1 MKRFILASIM
11 MLSLGV
17 TVYADNQEIRDLK
30 TQQKALKLQTQ
41 LTNTQLQ
48 YEKAIASLA
57 ELRKKAA
64 DVNAEANASVVT
76 GLSTRDAA
84 ATAKAA
90 KARAKTLKEVTKMNK
105 KLAKEQK
112 KVEKREKKMEKIQ
125 DKISKLNQK
134 VEFVGGWR

>member
-41 LTNTQLQ
+41 LANTQLQ

-76 GLSTRDAA
+76 GLSTRDAE

-90 KARAKTLKEVTKMNK
+90 KARAKTLKEVTK

-112 KVEKREKKMEKIQ
+112 KVEKLEKKMEKIQ

>member
-48 YEKAIASLA
+48 YEKATASLA

-76 GLSTRDAA
+76 GLSTRDAE

-105 KLAKEQK
+105 KQK
-112 KVEKREKKMEKIQ
+112 KVEKLEKKMEKIQ

>member
-1 MKRFILASIM
+1 MKKIILASIM
-11 MLSLGV
+11 MLSIGI
-17 TVYADNQEIRDLK
+17 TGCASSQEFSELK

-76 GLSTRDAA
+76 GLSTRDAE

-90 KARAKTLKEVTKMNK
+90 KARAKTLKDVTKLNK
-105 KLAKEQK
+105 TLAQEQT
-112 KVEKREKKMEKIQ
+112 KVEKLEKKMEKIQ

-134 VEFVGGWR
+134 VEFVGRWR

>member
-1 MKRFILASIM
+1 MKKIILASIM
-11 MLSLGV
+11 MLSIGI
-17 TVYADNQEIRDLK
+17 TGCASSQEFSELK

-48 YEKAIASLA
+48 YEKATASLA

-64 DVNAEANASVVT
+64 DINAEANATVVT

-90 KARAKTLKEVTKMNK
+90 KARAKTLKEVTKLNK

-112 KVEKREKKMEKIQ
+112 KVEKLEKKM
-125 DKISKLNQK
+125 DKLQEQISKLNQK

>member
-76 GLSTRDAA
+76 GLSTRDAE

-105 KLAKEQK
+105 EQK
-112 KVEKREKKMEKIQ
+112 KVEKLEKKMEKIQ